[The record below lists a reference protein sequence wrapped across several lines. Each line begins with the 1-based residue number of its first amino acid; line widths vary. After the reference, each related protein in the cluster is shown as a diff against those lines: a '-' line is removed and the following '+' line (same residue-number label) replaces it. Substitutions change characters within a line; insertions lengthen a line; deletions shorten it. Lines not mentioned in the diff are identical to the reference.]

1 MAFEPRST
9 FPPPELP
16 VPIADYD
23 VRRAV
28 AGVAGGVG
36 TSTLAAAM
44 GARDRGVF
52 VGRPVDVLV
61 CRATGDSLIRA
72 GHAAQLIAQTTGRKP
87 VVAVTS
93 ADASGPSRPV
103 TARLRLLE
111 PHTAAVIV
119 LPFIRRWRDL
129 SAPLEEAR
137 ALFAVPRTDLP
148 RSQRRYAS
156 AIQSVV
162 SAVGGHAGTTLSPPA
177 WRPMSR
183 HILGRMR

>member
-1 MAFEPRST
+1 MAFEPRT
-9 FPPPELP
+9 MFPPQELP
-16 VPIADYD
+16 VPIADYG

-52 VGRPVDVLV
+52 VGRAVDVLV

-72 GHAAQLIAQTTGRKP
+72 GHAAQLITQTTGRKP
-87 VVAVTS
+87 VVAVTA
-93 ADASGPSRPV
+93 ADSSGPSRPV

-111 PHTAAVIV
+111 PHTAAVVV
-119 LPFIRRWRDL
+119 LPFVRRWRDL
-129 SAPLEEAR
+129 SAPLDEAR
-137 ALFAVPRTDLP
+137 ALFAVPQTDLP
-148 RSQRRYAS
+148 RPLRRYAG

-162 SAVGGHAGTTLSPPA
+162 SALGGHAVTTPTPPA
-177 WRPMSR
+177 GRPMSR

>member
-1 MAFEPRST
+1 MAFKPRTT
-9 FPPPELP
+9 FPPAESP
-16 VPIADYD
+16 VQIADYG

-52 VGRPVDVLV
+52 VGRAVDVLV

-72 GHAAQLIAQTTGRKP
+72 GRAAQIITQTTGRKP
-87 VVAVTS
+87 VVAVTA
-93 ADASGPSRPV
+93 ADSSGPSRPV
-103 TARLRLLE
+103 TARLKLLE

-119 LPFIRRWRDL
+119 LPFVRHWRDVT
-129 SAPLEEAR
+129 APLDEAR

-148 RSQRRYAS
+148 RPLRRYTG

-162 SAVGGHAGTTLSPPA
+162 SALGGRAVTTLTPPA
-177 WRPMSR
+177 ARSLSR

>member
-9 FPPPELP
+9 FPPREVP
-16 VPIADYD
+16 VPIADYG

-52 VGRPVDVLV
+52 VGRAVDVLV

-72 GHAAQLIAQTTGRKP
+72 GHAAQLITQTTGRKP
-87 VVAVTS
+87 IVAVTA

-111 PHTAAVIV
+111 PHTSAVVV
-119 LPFIRRWRDL
+119 LPFIRRWRDVT
-129 SAPLEEAR
+129 APLEEAR

-148 RSQRRYAS
+148 RPLRRYAV
-156 AIQSVV
+156 AVQSLV
-162 SAVGGHAGTTLSPPA
+162 AVLGGRAVATPTPPLG
-177 WRPMSR
+177 REMSR

>member
-9 FPPPELP
+9 FPPRELP
-16 VPIADYD
+16 VPIADYG
-23 VRRAV
+23 VRRSV

-61 CRATGDSLIRA
+61 CRATGDSLVRA
-72 GHAAQLIAQTTGRKP
+72 GHAARLITQSTGRKP

-93 ADASGPSRPV
+93 TDASGPSRPV

-111 PHTAAVIV
+111 PHTSAVVV
-119 LPFIRRWRDL
+119 LPFIRRWRDVT
-129 SAPLEEAR
+129 APLDEAR
-137 ALFAVPRTDLP
+137 ALLKVPRTDLP
-148 RSQRRYAS
+148 RPLRRYAI
-156 AIQSVV
+156 AAQSLVPV
-162 SAVGGHAGTTLSPPA
+162 LDGHVAATPTPPV
-177 WRPMSR
+177 RRSMSR